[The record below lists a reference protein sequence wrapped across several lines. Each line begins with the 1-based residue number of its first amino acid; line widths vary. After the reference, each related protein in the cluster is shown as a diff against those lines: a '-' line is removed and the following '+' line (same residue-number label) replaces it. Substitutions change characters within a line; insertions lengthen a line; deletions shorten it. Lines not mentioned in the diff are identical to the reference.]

1 MSPMPGARSE
11 LEFDVGGRMHVLLL
25 PSSYPTAASPV
36 AALFCRDQAQA
47 LVRSGVR
54 VGVVYP
60 DRRSLRTLS
69 PRAVLEQHGQIQTTI
84 DGGATTM
91 RWSGWN
97 IPQREASGHL
107 FRSMAV
113 RLIGRYIERYGMPD
127 LIHAHEAVWAGAA
140 ASQAAERYGLPY
152 VLTEHSSGYVLG
164 EIHGEAAAW
173 AGLAYRK
180 ASRVIAV
187 SRFLAASIA
196 PFGAAPEAVEV
207 IANVVD
213 TDFFTLPDRPRRP
226 SGRTRFLCLAQLQ
239 PAKGIDLLL
248 RSFARAVAGRD
259 WATLEIGGGNRGW
272 EALKELATELGI
284 AERVTFL
291 GRLSRHEVRK
301 ALWRADVLVVSS
313 YVETFGV
320 VLGEALA
327 TGLPVITTRCG
338 GPEDIVSEDLGRFV
352 PVGDETAMTQA
363 LLEFDPVV
371 ELDPDRAERR
381 RASIASRFSHAVIGQ
396 RLTHL
401 YGDVIGRSDWEGG
414 ARV

>member
-69 PRAVLEQHGQIQTTI
+69 PRAVLEQHGQTQTTV
-84 DGGATTM
+84 DGGATLM

-140 ASQAAERYGLPY
+140 ASQAAERFGLPY

-248 RSFARAVAGRD
+248 RSFARAVAGRFD
-259 WATLEIGGGNRGW
+259 HYISRRDDDLRGRAGDEVPKLIAATLR
-272 EALKELATELGI
+272 ELGVADDKI
-284 AERVTFL
+284 SLIPDEQEAIDAALRMGQPGDLVLVFADALTRSWKQVIKFKSTNAEAPAVASFPPAPLANSPVPTLAAVEAEDFSSMEGLIRDER
-291 GRLSRHEVRK
+291 GIHLSREQ
-301 ALWRADVLVVSS
+301 D
-313 YVETFGV
+313 
-320 VLGEALA
+320 
-327 TGLPVITTRCG
+327 
-338 GPEDIVSEDLGRFV
+338 D
-352 PVGDETAMTQA
+352 
-363 LLEFDPVV
+363 
-371 ELDPDRAERR
+371 
-381 RASIASRFSHAVIGQ
+381 
-396 RLTHL
+396 
-401 YGDVIGRSDWEGG
+401 
-414 ARV
+414 